1 MKKRVLSLS
10 LALAMATSLTACGS
24 SSSTTETTAA
34 AAADAT
40 TAAAGASSEASSDK
54 VFKIGGIGPVTGAA
68 AVYGL
73 AVKNGAQTAVDEI
86 NADGGINGYQIEF
99 NFQDDEHDAEKS
111 VNAYNSLKDWG
122 MQVLMGTVTSAPC
135 VAVADKTNADNMF
148 QITPSGSSVEC
159 AQNPNVFR
167 VCFSDPDQGAAS
179 ATYIAENKLAEKIAV
194 IYDSS
199 DVYSSGIY
207 EKFAAE
213 AANQGLEIVDAEA
226 FTADSN
232 KDFSTQLQK
241 AKDAGADLVFLPIY
255 YTEASL
261 ILKQADTMGYAPKF
275 FGCDGM
281 DGILQVEN
289 FDTKLAEGL
298 MLLTPFAAD
307 AQDELTQKFVT
318 SYKENYG
325 ETPIQFAAD
334 AYDAIYA
341 IKAAMEEADIT
352 PETSV
357 SDTCDKM
364 KEAML
369 KIKVNG
375 LTGEDMT
382 WTEDGEPHK
391 APKAVKVVDGAYQA
405 M

>member
-1 MKKRVLSLS
+1 MIMKQMRVLSLAATAALTVS
-10 LALAMATSLTACGS
+10 LLAGCGGSETANTPAPGSSDAPSGS
-24 SSSTTETTAA
+24 SSAA
-34 AAADAT
+34 T
-40 TAAAGASSEASSDK
+40 I
-54 VFKIGGIGPVTGAA
+54 KIGGIGPLTGSA
-68 AVYGL
+68 AVYGV
-73 AVKNGAQTAVDEI
+73 ATQQGAQLAVDEI
-86 NADGGINGYQIEF
+86 NAKGGLQFEL
-99 NFQDDEHDAEKS
+99 NFQDDENDAEKAT
-111 VNAYNSLKDWG
+111 NAYNVLQDWG
-122 MQVLMGTVTSAPC
+122 MQVLYGCTTTNPC
-135 VAVADKTNADNMF
+135 VAVASSTYADRYFQLTPSASSTDVTSGKDNAF
-148 QITPSGSSVEC
+148 QICFTDPNQGST
-159 AQNPNVFR
+159 
-167 VCFSDPDQGAAS
+167 AAD
-179 ATYIAENKLAEKIAV
+179 YIAEHPELGSKIAI
-194 IYDSS
+194 IYNNGDA
-199 DVYSSGIY
+199 YSTGIATA
-207 EKFAAE
+207 FRAE
-213 AANQGLEIVDAEA
+213 AEAKGLEVVSETTFPSDDN
-226 FTADSN
+226 T
-232 KDFSTQLQK
+232 DFSVQLG
-241 AKDAGADLVFLPIY
+241 DAQSNGADLVFMPIY
-255 YTEASL
+255 YTPASL
-261 ILKQADTMGYAPKF
+261 ILNQAKNMGYAPTF

-369 KIKVNG
+369 NIKVNG

>member
-1 MKKRVLSLS
+1 MKKRFLSLG
-10 LALAMATSLTACGS
+10 LAMAASLTACGS

-73 AVKNGAQTAVDEI
+73 AVKNGAQIAVDEI

-111 VNAYNSLKDWG
+111 VNAYNTLQDWG

>member
-10 LALAMATSLTACGS
+10 LALAMAASLTACGS

-40 TAAAGASSEASSDK
+40 TAAAGASSEASSGK

-73 AVKNGAQTAVDEI
+73 AVKNGAQIAVDEI

-111 VNAYNSLKDWG
+111 VNADNTLKDWG

-352 PETSV
+352 PDTSV